1 MSYNSFKK
9 LILSVGSGK
18 SSFLLSLIGEMK
30 FKQLNKPEVIING
43 DIAFVSQKPW
53 ILNDTVKNNIVFGRD
68 YDEEAYNK
76 AIKCSCLE
84 PDLKILPKKDL
95 TEIGNLKI

>member
-1 MSYNSFKK
+1 
-9 LILSVGSGK
+9 
-18 SSFLLSLIGEMK
+18 MK
-30 FKQLNKPEVIING
+30 FDKLNKPEVIING
-43 DIAFVSQKPW
+43 DIAFASQKPW

-68 YDEEAYNK
+68 YNEELYNK